1 MPTLKNKKTG
11 VVIDVD
17 DELAAKLGSDW
28 VKPSG
33 RKGPAK
39 KPDAAEPDVAEPDV
53 AEPGEGEPG
62 EGEA

>member
-39 KPDAAEPDVAEPDV
+39 KPDAAEPD
-53 AEPGEGEPG
+53 